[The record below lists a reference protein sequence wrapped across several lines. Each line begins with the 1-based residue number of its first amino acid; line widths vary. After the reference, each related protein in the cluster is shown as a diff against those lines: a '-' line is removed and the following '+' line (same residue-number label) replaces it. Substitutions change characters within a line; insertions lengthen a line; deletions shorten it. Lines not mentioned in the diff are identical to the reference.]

1 MLVIGGVALLVLA
14 GMGAFGVFIVAAVLH
29 SNWVGSS
36 SGTSAIE
43 WPLWSQVGWWLSG
56 ATAFLGVF
64 LLARAG
70 MSADPETRAGQADAP
85 GGTQDAGSVVIP
97 GDAPPTACATDE
109 K

>member
-56 ATAFLGVF
+56 AMAFLGVF

-70 MSADPETRAGQADAP
+70 MSSDPDKRAGQVDAP
-85 GGTQDAGSVVIP
+85 GTQDAGSVVIP